1 MGDYR
6 GFGHCF
12 SLLKGDSRGSTYH
25 YLLPATHYS
34 LFIDTGVI
42 ITPMTYREA
51 IKYVLSFTDYEKL
64 PASSYSTAAFD
75 LRRVQELLHRLGD
88 PHLGPRTVH
97 IAGTKGKGSTAA
109 MVASALAAAG
119 HRTGLYTSPHLHT
132 FRERIRIDSE
142 MISEEEFASIVDG
155 IKPHADAVN
164 SQATFGKLT
173 TFEMLTVA
181 AFAYFKKHGVE
192 FTVLETGL
200 GGRLDATNVC
210 KPELCVITPISLD
223 HTEILGSTVA
233 EIAREKAG
241 IIKPGAVLVVAQQN
255 PNALAVIKEA
265 ATRNKNRTI
274 YAGSDVKWR
283 ILDWNLN
290 GQEFEITTQAGTR
303 RYGTTL
309 LGRHQ
314 AENAAVSVAALEA
327 LNIDYESTFRGLAN
341 ARWPGR
347 LEILQQEPLVL
358 VDGAHNADS
367 ARRLREAIAEYIRYD
382 DMILV
387 IGASSDKDIKGMLVE
402 LAPLAD
408 KIIATK
414 SKHPRALPV
423 NTLLNE
429 IEKLDRKAAYYTNV
443 SDAVG
448 QALLNAW
455 PHDLICVT
463 GSLFVVAEAIE
474 HIKKVPRDNI

>member
-1 MGDYR
+1 MIAR
-6 GFGHCF
+6 FP
-12 SLLKGDSRGSTYH
+12 KN
-25 YLLPATHYS
+25 A
-34 LFIDTGVI
+34 I
-42 ITPMTYREA
+42 ISPMTYREA
-51 IKYVLSFTDYEKL
+51 IKYILSFTDYEKL
-64 PASSYSTAAFD
+64 PASSYSTDAFD
-75 LRRVQELLHRLGD
+75 LRRVEDLLRRLGD

-97 IAGTKGKGSTAA
+97 IAGTKGKGSTSA
-109 MVASALAAAG
+109 MIASALTAAG
-119 HRTGLYTSPHLHT
+119 KRTGLYTSPHLHS
-132 FRERIRIDSE
+132 FRERIRIDGE
-142 MISEEEFASIVDG
+142 MISEDEFASTVDA
-155 IKPHADAVN
+155 IRPHADEVN
-164 SQATFGKLT
+164 KQAQFGKLT

-181 AFAYFKKHGVE
+181 AFAYFKKCHVE

-210 KPELCVITPISLD
+210 RPEICIITPISLD

-241 IIKPGAVLVVAQQN
+241 IIKPGAVVICAPQN

-265 ATRNKNRTI
+265 ATRIKNRTI
-274 YAGSDVKWR
+274 YAGSDVTWR
-283 ILDWNLN
+283 RLDFSTR
-290 GQEFEITTQAGTR
+290 GQEFEVTTGSGAR
-303 RYGTTL
+303 RYGISL
-309 LGRHQ
+309 LGNHQ
-314 AENAAVSVAALEA
+314 IENAAVAVSALEV
-327 LNIDYESTFRGLAN
+327 LGIDYESIFRGLAD

-347 LEILQQEPLVL
+347 LEIIREEPMVL

-367 ARRLREAIAEYIRYD
+367 ARRLREAIQEYIRYD

-387 IGASSDKDIKGMLVE
+387 IGVSSDKDIKGMLLE
-402 LAPLAD
+402 LMPLAD

-414 SKHPRALPV
+414 STHPRALPV
-423 NTLLNE
+423 NTVLNE
-429 IEKLDRKAAYYTNV
+429 IEKLDRKASYYTNV

-474 HIKKVPRDNI
+474 RIKGIPRDNI